1 MDQITDKVWLGNA
14 SASRNIALLKKNGI
28 SKVLTVM
35 NNPPHTY
42 KESDGISLNI
52 LIYMISLEKT

>member
-1 MDQITDKVWLGNA
+1 MDQITEKVWLGNA
-14 SASRNIALLKKNGI
+14 SHSRNIALLKQNGI

-42 KESDGISLNI
+42 KESDGINL
-52 LIYMISLEKT
+52 K

>member
-1 MDQITDKVWLGNA
+1 MNQITDKVWLGNA
-14 SASRNIALLKKNGI
+14 SHSRNIPLLKQNGI

-42 KESDGISLNI
+42 KESDGINLKYINI
-52 LIYMISLEKT
+52 YDKPREK